1 MIVYLKQH
9 KNYWKLV
16 SIAALIIILGGILT
30 MNWLNDERL
39 KKEKY
44 RQEQDRVINYLVEH
58 YELANGDDIK
68 TIEVTEFQQIKI
80 VGYWRI
86 TTKVN
91 NKYKISFKEN
101 KIGGEIRSSNYSP
114 QEFKRR
120 EKVNHSQN
128 CINTK
133 TMYYREEK

>member
-1 MIVYLKQH
+1 MMKKQLNKRRKLIGIVA
-9 KNYWKLV
+9 LV
-16 SIAALIIILGGILT
+16 AILGGVLT

-39 KKEKY
+39 KKKKY

-80 VGYWRI
+80 VDFWSI

-91 NKYKISFKEN
+91 GKYKISFTEDQL
-101 KIGGEIRSSNYSP
+101 GEEITTSNYSP
-114 QEFKRR
+114 KEFKVQ
-120 EKVNHSQN
+120 EDTDNKQN
-128 CINTK
+128 LSDIELI
-133 TMYYREEK
+133 YYD

>member
-1 MIVYLKQH
+1 MMKKQQNKRRKLIGIV
-9 KNYWKLV
+9 
-16 SIAALIIILGGILT
+16 ALIAILGGVIT

-80 VGYWRI
+80 VDFWSI

-91 NKYKISFKEN
+91 GKYKISFTEDQL
-101 KIGGEIRSSNYSP
+101 GEEITTSNYSP
-114 QEFKRR
+114 KEFKVQ
-120 EKVNHSQN
+120 EDTDNKQN
-128 CINTK
+128 LSDIELI
-133 TMYYREEK
+133 YYD

>member
-1 MIVYLKQH
+1 MMKKQQNKRRKLIGIV
-9 KNYWKLV
+9 
-16 SIAALIIILGGILT
+16 ALIAILGGVIT
-30 MNWLNDERL
+30 INWLNDERL

-80 VGYWRI
+80 VDFWSI

-91 NKYKISFKEN
+91 GKYKISFTEDQL
-101 KIGGEIRSSNYSP
+101 GEEITTSNYSP
-114 QEFKRR
+114 KEFKVQ
-120 EKVNHSQN
+120 EDTDNKQN
-128 CINTK
+128 LSDIELI
-133 TMYYREEK
+133 YYD

>member
-1 MIVYLKQH
+1 MMKKQQNKRRKLIGIV
-9 KNYWKLV
+9 
-16 SIAALIIILGGILT
+16 ALIAILGGVIK

-80 VGYWRI
+80 VDFWSI

-91 NKYKISFKEN
+91 GKYKISFTEDQL
-101 KIGGEIRSSNYSP
+101 GEEITTSNYSP
-114 QEFKRR
+114 KEFKVQ
-120 EKVNHSQN
+120 EDTDNKQN
-128 CINTK
+128 LSDIELI
-133 TMYYREEK
+133 YYD

>member
-1 MIVYLKQH
+1 MMNKRRKLIGIV
-9 KNYWKLV
+9 
-16 SIAALIIILGGILT
+16 ALIAILGGVIT

-80 VGYWRI
+80 VDFWSI

-91 NKYKISFKEN
+91 GKYKISFTEDQL
-101 KIGGEIRSSNYSP
+101 GEEIMTSNYSP
-114 QEFKRR
+114 KEFKVQ
-120 EKVNHSQN
+120 EDTDNKQN
-128 CINTK
+128 LSDIELI
-133 TMYYREEK
+133 YYD

>member
-1 MIVYLKQH
+1 MMNKQQSKQRKLIGIV
-9 KNYWKLV
+9 
-16 SIAALIIILGGILT
+16 ALIAILGGVIT

-80 VGYWRI
+80 VDFWSI

-91 NKYKISFKEN
+91 GKYKISFTEDQL
-101 KIGGEIRSSNYSP
+101 GEEITTSNYSP
-114 QEFKRR
+114 KEFKVQ
-120 EKVNHSQN
+120 EDTDNKQN
-128 CINTK
+128 LSDIELI
-133 TMYYREEK
+133 YYD

>member
-1 MIVYLKQH
+1 MMNKRRKLIGIVA
-9 KNYWKLV
+9 LV
-16 SIAALIIILGGILT
+16 AILGGIIT
-30 MNWLNDERL
+30 MGWFNGEEL
-39 KKEKY
+39 KKKKY

-68 TIEVTEFQQIKI
+68 MIEVTEFQQIKI

-128 CINTK
+128 AFNTK
-133 TMYYREEK
+133 TMYYKEEK

>member
-1 MIVYLKQH
+1 MMKKQQNKRRKLIGIV
-9 KNYWKLV
+9 
-16 SIAALIIILGGILT
+16 ALIAILGGVIT

-80 VGYWRI
+80 VDFWSI

-91 NKYKISFKEN
+91 GKYKISFTEDQL
-101 KIGGEIRSSNYSP
+101 GEEITASNYSP
-114 QEFKRR
+114 KEFKVQ
-120 EKVNHSQN
+120 EDTDNKQN
-128 CINTK
+128 LSDIELI
-133 TMYYREEK
+133 YYD

>member
-1 MIVYLKQH
+1 
-9 KNYWKLV
+9 
-16 SIAALIIILGGILT
+16 

-80 VGYWRI
+80 VDFWSI

-91 NKYKISFKEN
+91 GKYKISFTEDQL
-101 KIGGEIRSSNYSP
+101 GEEIMTSNYSP
-114 QEFKRR
+114 KEFKVQ
-120 EKVNHSQN
+120 EDTDNKQN
-128 CINTK
+128 LSDIELI
-133 TMYYREEK
+133 YYD

>member
-1 MIVYLKQH
+1 MMKKQQNKRRKLIGIV
-9 KNYWKLV
+9 
-16 SIAALIIILGGILT
+16 ALIAILGGVIT
-30 MNWLNDERL
+30 MNWLNDEKL

-80 VGYWRI
+80 VDFWSI

-91 NKYKISFKEN
+91 GKYKISFTEDQL
-101 KIGGEIRSSNYSP
+101 GEEITTSNYSP
-114 QEFKRR
+114 KEFKVQ
-120 EKVNHSQN
+120 EDTDNKQN
-128 CINTK
+128 LSDIELI
-133 TMYYREEK
+133 YYD

>member
-1 MIVYLKQH
+1 MKKQQNKRRKLIGIV
-9 KNYWKLV
+9 
-16 SIAALIIILGGILT
+16 ALIAILGGVIT

-80 VGYWRI
+80 VDFWSI

-91 NKYKISFKEN
+91 GKYKISFTEDQL
-101 KIGGEIRSSNYSP
+101 GEEITTSNYSP
-114 QEFKRR
+114 KEFKVQ
-120 EKVNHSQN
+120 EDTDNKQN
-128 CINTK
+128 LSDIELI
-133 TMYYREEK
+133 YYD

>member
-1 MIVYLKQH
+1 MMKKQQSKRRKLIGIV
-9 KNYWKLV
+9 
-16 SIAALIIILGGILT
+16 ALIAILGGVIT

-80 VGYWRI
+80 VDFWSI

-91 NKYKISFKEN
+91 GKYKISFTEDQL
-101 KIGGEIRSSNYSP
+101 GEEITTSNYSP
-114 QEFKRR
+114 KEFKVQ
-120 EKVNHSQN
+120 EDTDNKQN
-128 CINTK
+128 LSDIELI
-133 TMYYREEK
+133 YYD

>member
-1 MIVYLKQH
+1 MKKQQSKRRKLIGIV
-9 KNYWKLV
+9 
-16 SIAALIIILGGILT
+16 ALIAILGGVIT

-80 VGYWRI
+80 VDFWSI

-91 NKYKISFKEN
+91 GKYKISFTEDQL
-101 KIGGEIRSSNYSP
+101 GEEITTSNYSP
-114 QEFKRR
+114 KEFKVQ
-120 EKVNHSQN
+120 EDTDNKQN
-128 CINTK
+128 LSAIELI
-133 TMYYREEK
+133 YYD